1 MTILNTYIIIVA
13 AMYEVSKKI
22 RTIKQSLIYV
32 MCLIESLM
40 SNNSDTSSMLKAFNV
55 LEENHDIK

>member
-1 MTILNTYIIIVA
+1 MTILNTEIIIVA

-22 RTIKQSLIYV
+22 RTIKQSLNYL

-40 SNNSDTSSMLKAFNV
+40 SNNSDTASMLKAFKV
-55 LEENHDIK
+55 LVKTHDIK